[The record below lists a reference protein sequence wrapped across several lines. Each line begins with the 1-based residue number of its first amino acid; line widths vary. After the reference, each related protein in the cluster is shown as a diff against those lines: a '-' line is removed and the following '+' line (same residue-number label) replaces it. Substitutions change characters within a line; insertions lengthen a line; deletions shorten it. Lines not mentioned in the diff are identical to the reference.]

1 MTKKLIAMALVAGAM
16 LGAWAYKA
24 ESKNG
29 YTWIYLEDGGEATIC
44 GLAEN
49 PSGTLTFPAQLGGL
63 DVCTIGGLVKFES
76 DGGSWQSDW
85 TNEIWPS
92 GVTKVVIPEG
102 VTKIESGTFTS
113 YDGVGWCNLQEVE
126 LPDSLES
133 CKFNWVFGG
142 TPYSF
147 GTSGTSFPEFVTSRS
162 GWKLL
167 GVKASTVDLAL
178 YDELPDITIP
188 AGITEV
194 IDYAL
199 GRFCVNHGGYTS
211 VPASIFRIIF
221 DGDRPK
227 ATQKAFFEEWSES
240 IEDQHYILERVYY
253 RSGASG
259 WNWGEEWCGVKTY
272 ALNEKPEEYTLA
284 SNLKFGRVYGGEM
297 WEGYGFTERCIWN
310 NNDVGLYGDEYAFFP
325 VTGTGRITPVIL
337 GDVPVGYLDAP
348 QVWTDQKM
356 FETFT
361 PKGVATSKWK
371 DDGDE
376 WEYEASK
383 VEYEWPKSI
392 WPDKKPVADRR
403 WIVIHAKEK
412 EVWSSVWSFRVGL
425 AGTSEVSDPMILVSS
440 EDCEQN
446 GLQNLSPGDF
456 FRGITISDCENFEL
470 WDGDVV
476 FNGSGDYAD
485 LPRMQ
490 TYELENWR
498 ASMSGKAMTFKVM
511 LPSAGTLV
519 VSSEDE
525 DDDDSPAI
533 KKAYSIN
540 GSNIV
545 SDRETVKSQDW
556 GSPNYRYDV
565 TNFWKTSYASHIRRI
580 EVSGKTTL
588 TLTSTCGEDNCEF
601 TRMYFFPKNAKSVA
615 VEVGHIKWESVDGEY
630 TYWGRNYVQGYVT
643 GCGVYKSGETAT
655 LKAVSGEG
663 EEFDHW
669 VVRFGNLTLTEAQKT
684 SPTLSFTVTD
694 AMCGEMEDEEQ
705 IFISAIWKPKYKI
718 TALPSIVGA
727 GTVTGSGRYH
737 EGAIVTLTATAAD
750 GCSFVKWSDGETA
763 STRQIEVMAADV
775 ERVLYACFD
784 APNGIPDNGMTFGP
798 FIAGDKVEVNVELLG
813 YTAKG
818 LPSGLKYDAKSGKV
832 TGTAKTSGEYEVTFT
847 KKGEDDVTVMF
858 VVREEEVSVGCAGL
872 SGGTFTAGVAGNANG
887 IPLEIESET
896 GVKSVAVAKLPA
908 GMKYDAK
915 TGLITGAPT
924 KPGDYAVTVTVTTKS
939 GAKRTET
946 ISISVAA
953 LPDNVVGA
961 FNGFV
966 KTEDGEENL
975 GTFQLTTTD
984 AGKLTAKVVMAAGSY
999 SFSGTCWDKVEGDIY
1014 SATLA
1019 AKKGETLTLSLD
1031 SAAGWDKNQLTGN
1044 FTAVAG
1050 RPPYPVVA
1058 RKNAFGK
1065 TWYFNAEGNERD
1077 GWRLSYAE
1085 NAKAAALTVT
1095 LNADGST
1102 KIAGKLVDAQE
1113 RVPPISVSASG
1124 YADVTSLSEGAI
1136 IADFAPVV
1144 SMKNGKASLKKAL
1157 SIRANLW
1164 FDRLNDH
1171 AEGVGSAKLV
1181 EEDR

>member
-1 MTKKLIAMALVAGAM
+1 MTRKLIAMALVAGVM
-16 LGAWAYKA
+16 LAAWADYKA

-63 DVCTIGGLVKFES
+63 DVCTIGGLVKFKS

-147 GTSGTSFPEFVTSRS
+147 GTSFPEFVTSRS

-240 IEDQHYILERVYY
+240 IEDQYYVLERVYF

-259 WNWGEEWCGVKTY
+259 WNWGEEWCGVETY

-284 SNLKFGRVYGGEM
+284 SSLKFGRVYGGEM

-337 GDVPVGYLDAP
+337 GDVPVDYLDAP

-356 FETFT
+356 FDTFT
-361 PKGVATSKWK
+361 PKGVAPSKWEM
-371 DDGDE
+371 DDDE
-376 WEYEASK
+376 PGQWYYEAK
-383 VEYEWPKSI
+383 TADYEWPQNI
-392 WPDKKPVADRR
+392 WPNKKPVTNRR
-403 WIVIHAKEK
+403 WIVIHVKEK
-412 EVWSSVWSFRVGL
+412 EVWSGVWSFRVGL
-425 AGTSEVSDPMILVSS
+425 AGTSEISDPMIVVSS
-440 EDCEQN
+440 EECEDN
-446 GLQNLSPGDF
+446 GLLELSLDDF
-456 FRGITISDCENFEL
+456 FRGITISGYENFEL
-470 WDGDVV
+470 WDEAEACVEDS
-476 FNGSGDYAD
+476 FSDAD
-485 LPRMQ
+485 RPRMQ
-490 TYELENWR
+490 KYELERVNL
-498 ASMSGKAMTFKVM
+498 SSGAAMTFTVA

-519 VSSEDE
+519 VASEQN
-525 DDDDSPAI
+525 DSAPAM
-533 KKAYSIN
+533 KEMFSVTGN
-540 GSNIV
+540 NIV
-545 SDRETVKSQDW
+545 SDKATLKPENW
-556 GSPNYRYDV
+556 ESPDYRLNV
-565 TNFWKTSYASHIRRI
+565 TNFWKTSYAAHIRRI

-588 TLTSTCGEDNCEF
+588 TFTSLSGEDDAEF
-601 TRMYFFPKNAKSVA
+601 NRLYFFPKSGKSVA
-615 VEVGHIKWESVDGEY
+615 VEVGHIMREDMDGEY

-669 VVRFGNLTLTEAQKT
+669 EVRFGNLTLTDVQNT
-684 SPTLSFTVTD
+684 SPTLSFTVTN

-705 IFISAIWKPKYKI
+705 IFISAIWKPKSKI

-727 GTVTGSGRYH
+727 GTVTGTGRYH
-737 EGAIVTLTATAAD
+737 DGTFVTLTATAAD

-763 STRQIEVMAADV
+763 STRQVEVVATDI

-784 APNGIPDNGMTFGP
+784 APNGIPDDGMTFGP
-798 FIAGDKVEVNVELLG
+798 YIAGDKAECDVGLVG

-818 LPSGLKYDAKSGKV
+818 LPSGLKYDGKSGKV
-832 TGTAKTSGEYEVTFT
+832 TGAAKAAGEYEVTFT
-847 KKGEDDVTVMF
+847 KKGEEDVSVMF

-872 SGGTFTAGVAGNANG
+872 TGGTFTAGVAGNADG

-908 GMKYDAK
+908 GMKFDTK
-915 TGLITGAPT
+915 TELITGAPT

-946 ISISVAA
+946 IAISVAA
-953 LPDNVVGA
+953 LPDTVVGV

-1014 SATLA
+1014 SATLVT
-1019 AKKGETLTLSLD
+1019 KKGEMLTLALD
-1031 SAAGWDKNQLTGN
+1031 SAAGWNESQLTGS
-1044 FTAVAG
+1044 FAAAAG
-1050 RPPYPVVA
+1050 QSPYPVVA

-1065 TWYFNAEGNERD
+1065 TWCFNAAGNERD

-1102 KIAGKLVDAQE
+1102 KIVGKLGYLNASGKTE
-1113 RVPPISVSASG
+1113 SISVSASG
-1124 YADVTSLSEGAI
+1124 YADVTSLSEGVI
-1136 IADFAPVV
+1136 LADFAPVV
-1144 SMKNGKASLKKAL
+1144 SVKEGKATLKRVL
-1157 SIRANLW
+1157 SIGTNLW
-1164 FDRLNDH
+1164 FDRSNAH
-1171 AEGVGSAKLV
+1171 AEGIGSARIV
-1181 EEDR
+1181 E